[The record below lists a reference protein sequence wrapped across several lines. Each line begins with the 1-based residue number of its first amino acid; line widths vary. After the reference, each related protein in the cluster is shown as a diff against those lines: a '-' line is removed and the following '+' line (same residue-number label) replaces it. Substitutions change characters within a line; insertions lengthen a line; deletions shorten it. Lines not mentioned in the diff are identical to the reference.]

1 MYPSRWVA
9 AQKRLSEEVLPL
21 HHTWPQ
27 APPGEETDAHRCPS
41 PNMPALAKGLCS
53 SPLQYPLPMNS
64 IVRGFRAVQKPPLL
78 HFIKHLL
85 KMELDSIRVE
95 GHQRE
100 KPLTNNVPTRGSLEG
115 QVVTRS
121 PSKLLLLT
129 LNSLKYLGTY
139 RPLCSYSV

>member
-1 MYPSRWVA
+1 
-9 AQKRLSEEVLPL
+9 
-21 HHTWPQ
+21 
-27 APPGEETDAHRCPS
+27 
-41 PNMPALAKGLCS
+41 
-53 SPLQYPLPMNS
+53 MNS